1 MKTAKKLADLC
12 RELDP
17 TRPVTSA
24 LCTWDHEW
32 DIFDPLAAELDIVGY
47 NYLMHKAEDDH
58 NRVPDRIM
66 WQTESYPRDA
76 FDNWSRTANLPYVIG
91 DFVWTGIDYL
101 GESGIGKYYYA
112 GENNTEFL

>member
-1 MKTAKKLADLC
+1 MKSIGNTCVIK
-12 RELDP
+12 
-17 TRPVTSA
+17 
-24 LCTWDHEW
+24 
-32 DIFDPLAAELDIVGY
+32 

-66 WQTESYPRDA
+66 WQTESYPHDA